1 MSSTKYSEPLSVIS
15 RQYKRAEVP
24 DDRLYMID
32 KVARMRLMHDRFG
45 IDHSEVLNYEIDQ
58 TNRPRDDY
66 MNSLVYKGKAEPSQ
80 DTKLSEHLKSALQ
93 IDPQELLL
101 IGTDEEHTLKK
112 QKIEPRA
119 QSVRSSRP
127 SYKDWV
133 KQKDAE
139 KRLKRKL
146 ITQAQDEI
154 RQSLLDMA
162 QREQQKRE
170 KRLKQMDKWLERNAT
185 KKMRTEI
192 KKVEA

>member
-58 TNRPRDDY
+58 TNRPRDDH

-101 IGTDEEHTLKK
+101 IGTDDEHTLKK

>member
-15 RQYKRAEVP
+15 RQYNRAEVP

-185 KKMRTEI
+185 KKMRTET